1 MVPLSVGFLVEDERL
16 LAVGLVGND
25 GLGAARLQ
33 PFSQRCAVIGLVA
46 EKLGGGFDATDQALG
61 GWAIVRL
68 AAGQQDGK
76 KTAFS
81 ICECMDLR
89 VAPSARAANRL
100 FLLPLFRLRPSG
112 AP

>member
-1 MVPLSVGFLVEDERL
+1 MPLLVGLLVEAERL
-16 LAVGLVGND
+16 FAVGLVGND
-25 GLGAARLQ
+25 GLGAAPPQ
-33 PFSQRCAVIGLVA
+33 PFSQRRAVISLVA

-61 GWAIVRL
+61 RRAIVRL

-81 ICECMDLR
+81 ICECVDLR

-100 FLLPLFRLRPSG
+100 FLLPLFRPRPSD

>member
-1 MVPLSVGFLVEDERL
+1 MPLSVGFLVEAERL

-25 GLGAARLQ
+25 GLGAAIFQ
-33 PFSQRCAVIGLVA
+33 PLSQWCTVVSLVA
-46 EKLGGGFDATDQALG
+46 KKLGGGFDATNQALG
-61 GWAIVRL
+61 RRAIMRL
-68 AAGQQDGK
+68 AAGQQEGK

-81 ICECMDLR
+81 ICECVDLR

-100 FLLPLFRLRPSG
+100 FLLPLFRPKLSD